1 MRSKAFLLVAAL
13 AVAGLVCARADDPE
27 PAKKAPPKASIRG
40 KVSSLTVVKA
50 KRLVGV
56 MSVDGKK
63 EKDTEHDRASVK
75 LTPTTKFYK
84 WVDGKKKDAKVA
96 DVKKGSVVQC
106 NFVGPV
112 AESYPVQATA
122 GEVLI
127 LEEPKKKE

>member
-1 MRSKAFLLVAAL
+1 MKLKALLLVAVL
-13 AVAGLVCARADDPE
+13 AAVVCARADDPE

-40 KVSSLTVVKA
+40 KVSSVTAVKV
-50 KRLVGV
+50 KGLVGR

-84 WVDGKKKDAKVA
+84 WVDGKKKDAKFA

-106 NFVGPV
+106 TFVGPV
-112 AESYPVQATA
+112 LESYPVQATA